1 MAYRSLVNGKR
12 NVYDGVCN
20 QGEGTMKADE
30 HWANLAKGILR
41 AEMAR
46 RSITYENL
54 SEKLAEM
61 GIQDSAVNIRNKV
74 ARGGFSAAFLIQALR
89 AMDVREVRID

>member
-1 MAYRSLVNGKR
+1 
-12 NVYDGVCN
+12 
-20 QGEGTMKADE
+20 MKADE